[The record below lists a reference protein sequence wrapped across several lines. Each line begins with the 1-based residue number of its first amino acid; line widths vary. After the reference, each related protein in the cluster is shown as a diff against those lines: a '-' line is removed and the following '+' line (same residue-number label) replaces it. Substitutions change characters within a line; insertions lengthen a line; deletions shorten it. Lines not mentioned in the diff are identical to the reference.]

1 MKSKNLRTAFVEA
14 AISATA
20 AHLGAWGLLIT
31 VDRLV
36 NFCGHVVTI
45 VAVRSLG
52 VGR

>member
-1 MKSKNLRTAFVEA
+1 MKSKNLRMAFVEGV
-14 AISATA
+14 ISATA

-45 VAVRSLG
+45 MAVRFLG
-52 VGR
+52 AGR